1 MSFKE
6 ESLQELNTAFDEA
19 LNTAAEMFA
28 KTVERLVRQRTEALN
43 TINRLDAQVKEWE
56 L

>member
-1 MSFKE
+1 MNFKE
-6 ESLQELNTAFDEA
+6 ESLLELNIAFDEA
-19 LNTAAEMFA
+19 LNTAAELFA

-43 TINRLDAQVKEWE
+43 TINRIDAQVREWE

>member
-1 MSFKE
+1 MNFKE
-6 ESLQELNTAFDEA
+6 ESLLKLNTAFDEA
-19 LNTAAEMFA
+19 LNTAGALFAE
-28 KTVERLVRQRTEALN
+28 TVERLVRQRTEALN

>member
-6 ESLQELNTAFDEA
+6 ESLLELNNAFDEA
-19 LNTAAEMFA
+19 LSTAAELFA
-28 KTVERLVRQRTEALN
+28 KTVERLVRQRTEAIN

>member
-19 LNTAAEMFA
+19 INAAAALFA
-28 KTVERLVRQRTEALN
+28 ETVERLARKRAEALN
-43 TINRLDAQVKEWE
+43 TINRIDARVKEWE